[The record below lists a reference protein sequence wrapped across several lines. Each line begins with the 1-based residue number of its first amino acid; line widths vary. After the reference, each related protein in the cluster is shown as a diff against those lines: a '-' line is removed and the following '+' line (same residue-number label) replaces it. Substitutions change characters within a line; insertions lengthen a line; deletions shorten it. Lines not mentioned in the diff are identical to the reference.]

1 MLSPR
6 LRQLTTNFW
15 FQKAV
20 GIVAAEYLRLVWKT
34 SRFHMEPPD
43 IYESVEA
50 DFPIIIA
57 MWHGQHFLM
66 PFIKH
71 KAHRAKTLI
80 SHHRDG
86 AMNAAAAQWL
96 GIEVIR
102 GSGTQSPDFDKKGGA
117 SAFREMVTALEGGY
131 NVALTADVPKVAR
144 VCGLGIIKLASMSG
158 RAIYPMAIATGR
170 RRVLNNWDR
179 SAVPLPFG
187 PGARI
192 TGPIIRVPPNAS
204 DAQLEE
210 ARRAVEA
217 ALNAATARAYAIA
230 DRKTEDCSRG

>member
-1 MLSPR
+1 VLPPR
-6 LRQLTTNFW
+6 LRRLTTAFW
-15 FQKAV
+15 FQKAIGV
-20 GIVAAEYLRLVWKT
+20 VAAEYLRLVWNT
-34 SRFHMEPPD
+34 SRFHLEPPD
-43 IYESVEA
+43 IYESVKA
-50 DFPIIIA
+50 DLPIIIA

-71 KAHRAKTLI
+71 KTHRAKTLI

-86 AMNAAAAQWL
+86 AMNAAAAHWL
-96 GIEVIR
+96 GVEAIR
-102 GSGTQSPDFDKKGGA
+102 GSGTHSPDFDKKGGT
-117 SAFREMVTALEGGY
+117 SAFREMLTALEEGY
-131 NVALTADVPKVAR
+131 SVALTADVPKVAR
-144 VCGLGIIKLASMSG
+144 VCGLGIVKLASMSG

-192 TGPIIRVPPNAS
+192 TGTIVRVPRDAD
-204 DAQLEE
+204 DAQLEA

-217 ALNAATARAYAIA
+217 SLNEATARAYAIA
-230 DRKTEDCSRG
+230 DRKHGGEVRG